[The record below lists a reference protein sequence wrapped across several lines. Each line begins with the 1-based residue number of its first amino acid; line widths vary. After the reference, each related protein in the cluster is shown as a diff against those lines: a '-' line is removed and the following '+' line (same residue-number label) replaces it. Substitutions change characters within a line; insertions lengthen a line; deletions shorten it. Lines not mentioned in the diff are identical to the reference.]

1 MSLGDEVNALPRRA
15 NGDDETCVVLYPRN
29 VRVFALYFSLLLRDI
44 VPSSFSL
51 FLTHA
56 SHFSIGEYW
65 ALIALEVVEVLGSAR
80 EFVTVEFNSAL
91 LITKFADGLL
101 SCSGFKSSP

>member
-15 NGDDETCVVLYPRN
+15 NGDDDTCVVLYPRN
-29 VRVFALYFSLLLRDI
+29 ARVFALDCFLLLREI

-65 ALIALEVVEVLGSAR
+65 ALTACLGSAR
-80 EFVTVEFNSAL
+80 EFVAVVFNSAL

-101 SCSGFKSSP
+101 SCNGLKSSP